1 MPGTISLSF
10 PIDQY
15 IFLEILSVQREF
27 FDQLWKPSSVR
38 ICSKQDTIRFT
49 RVKKLED
56 SCCRLEK
63 RCEVRFYNSNEIRNP
78 FGRKGKRREE
88 NPWNLFAMFNQA
100 NEMRVSHRKLI
111 FISNAVANAEEWH
124 YSGVKM
130 IANISRNQLFQYSSY
145 VDARKFKRR
154 FNSGTQIDW
163 FCFLISIEVYGKW
176 NSRWLIYL
184 FFKDD
189 RVPSHNWVQ
198 SLKRVCAYRHHCVFY
213 KFVTEASILITNP
226 LNPRVLCIGWRVER
240 NLLFITIF
248 ITLENE
254 KEFETKK
261 RKKERELHR
270 CEKKC
275 TTI

>member
-1 MPGTISLSF
+1 
-10 PIDQY
+10 
-15 IFLEILSVQREF
+15 
-27 FDQLWKPSSVR
+27 
-38 ICSKQDTIRFT
+38 
-49 RVKKLED
+49 
-56 SCCRLEK
+56 
-63 RCEVRFYNSNEIRNP
+63 
-78 FGRKGKRREE
+78 
-88 NPWNLFAMFNQA
+88 
-100 NEMRVSHRKLI
+100 MRVSHRKLI

-163 FCFLISIEVYGKW
+163 FCFLIGIEVYGKW

-226 LNPRVLCIGWRVER
+226 LNPRVLCIGRRAER

>member
-1 MPGTISLSF
+1 MH
-10 PIDQY
+10 
-15 IFLEILSVQREF
+15 
-27 FDQLWKPSSVR
+27 
-38 ICSKQDTIRFT
+38 
-49 RVKKLED
+49 
-56 SCCRLEK
+56 
-63 RCEVRFYNSNEIRNP
+63 
-78 FGRKGKRREE
+78 
-88 NPWNLFAMFNQA
+88 
-100 NEMRVSHRKLI
+100 VSHRKLI

-163 FCFLISIEVYGKW
+163 FCFLIGIEVYGKW

-261 RKKERELHR
+261 KRKRELHR